1 MQDQQLSTF
10 LLLFDAG
17 SLCSFGA
24 CPGQA
29 WTKRGQFTEGGGC
42 VGGDRCSSTSQENR
56 CPRSRETGTTLN
68 VPEPGQDCDGLRTP
82 ATPNREATREEGSRG
97 LRYPTELSVISQ
109 LRG

>member
-10 LLLFDAG
+10 LLLLFDAE

-42 VGGDRCSSTSQENR
+42 GGTDAPPHLRKI
-56 CPRSRETGTTLN
+56 G
-68 VPEPGQDCDGLRTP
+68 VPGPEKLGPP
-82 ATPNREATREEGSRG
+82 
-97 LRYPTELSVISQ
+97 
-109 LRG
+109 

>member
-1 MQDQQLSTF
+1 MQGLFVALVPVLDRHGQSVDS
-10 LLLFDAG
+10 LLRA
-17 SLCSFGA
+17 
-24 CPGQA
+24 
-29 WTKRGQFTEGGGC
+29 EGVC
-42 VGGDRCSSTSQENR
+42 GGDRCSSTSQENR